1 MEDNVKISIV
11 LASYQCESYIQKAID
26 SLINQTF
33 PHPYEIIIVDD
44 GSNDLTIPL
53 INKYLKIYP
62 FIHLY
67 NVSFH
72 DVAKVR
78 QYGIEKAKGEYTC
91 FLDGDDYYH
100 KNMLQ
105 VMYNTAIKK
114 EADVVNCSLY
124 YVRKNRI
131 SINPFSLGKT
141 MNRYSAIEALFFDCF
156 LHGFVHTKI
165 YKTSLLKEVVNN
177 IEYPNESF
185 VYEDYL
191 TNYFIFKKCNKV
203 ISITK
208 PLIYYNKN
216 NANSITKMNL
226 NRSQDFIN
234 VLAKIRFDIEN
245 KNDHKLLKI
254 FKRYRIRNYFS
265 LLVAIKVSGLK
276 QDKNYKKE
284 IKRLKTEFKKV
295 YAKTMPISDS
305 SYSYFLK
312 DLKIKD

>member
-11 LASYQCESYIQKAID
+11 LASCQCESYIQKAID

-44 GSNDLTIPL
+44 GSKDLTVSL
-53 INKYLKIYP
+53 IKKYQKLYS

-124 YVRKNRI
+124 YVRKNRTT
-131 SINPFSLGKT
+131 INPFAFKRT
-141 MNRYSAIEALFFDCF
+141 MNNYSAIEALFFDCY
-156 LHGFVHTKI
+156 LHGFMHTKM
-165 YKTSLLKEVVNN
+165 YKTSLLKEVVGS
-177 IEYPNESF
+177 IEYPKESF

-203 ISITK
+203 VAITK
-208 PLIYYNKN
+208 PLIYYNKTN
-216 NANSITKMNL
+216 NNSITKINL

-234 VLAKIRFDIEN
+234 VLARIRKDIDEN
-245 KNDHKLLKI
+245 NDQKLLKA
-254 FKRYRIRNYFS
+254 FKRHKIRNYFS
-265 LLVAIKVSGLK
+265 LLVAIKVCGLK

-284 IKRLKTEFKKV
+284 IKRLKNEFEKV
-295 YAKTMPISDS
+295 YANSMPISNS
-305 SYSYFLK
+305 SYSYFI
-312 DLKIKD
+312 DALKIKD